1 MTKII
6 QPTYTR
12 NLPSSGKAVKFRPFT
27 VKEEKSLL
35 LALQEGDITT
45 LATAIGNLIEA
56 CTDGSVNPQEVP
68 YYDVEYMFLQIRSKS
83 IGEVIDMIGRC
94 DCDENVKTE
103 FSVDIS
109 NTEVVPKPVGN
120 VMIKIPDTP
129 YTIEFR
135 HPSLFDF
142 VKSVE
147 SKGTDG
153 EEIVANCIVK
163 IFTETE
169 VLTWSK
175 EETLEFVGSMST
187 KQQKDI
193 AAFLKDM
200 PIVKLP
206 ATYKCRK
213 CSKEHTNV
221 LSGFENF
228 FV

>member
-1 MTKII
+1 MAKII

-12 NLPSSGKAVKFRPFT
+12 NLPSTGRAVKFRPFT

-35 LALQEGDITT
+35 LALQEGDIVT
-45 LATAIGNLIEA
+45 LATAINNLIEA

-83 IGEVIDMIGRC
+83 IGEIIDMVGRC
-94 DCDENVKTE
+94 DCSTDAKTE
-103 FSVDIS
+103 FSIDIGTVEIS
-109 NTEVVPKPVGN
+109 PKPTGN
-120 VMIKIPDTP
+120 VMIKIPDTE
-129 YTIEFR
+129 YTIEFM
-135 HPSLFDF
+135 HPSLNDF
-142 VKSVE
+142 IRSVE
-147 SKGTDG
+147 SKGDVA

-163 IFTETE
+163 VFTENE
-169 VLTWSK
+169 VLKWSK
-175 EETLEFVGSMST
+175 EETLEFVESMST

-193 AAFLKDM
+193 AAFIKDM

-206 ATYKCRK
+206 APYTCKKCG
-213 CSKEHTNV
+213 KEHMNV